1 MRGGAKKADETN
13 KKSYT
18 LFVMMTH
25 TIILRKRRLYCQG
38 LAAVFI
44 LLGGCSP
51 KVEITPPS
59 APPLSRSVLGY
70 AVVNASYS
78 QVMDQPSNDGVTL
91 GYVRE
96 STILTVLERRLIR
109 EGETQQYWMLT
120 EGTYIGWLPEQA
132 LVVYDTQE
140 KAQTAAS
147 SR

>member
-1 MRGGAKKADETN
+1 
-13 KKSYT
+13 
-18 LFVMMTH
+18 
-25 TIILRKRRLYCQG
+25 LYCQG

-44 LLGGCSP
+44 LLCGCSP
-51 KVEITPPS
+51 KAEFMPPS

-70 AVVNASYS
+70 AVVNVSYS
-78 QVMDQPSNDGVTL
+78 QVMDKPSNDGVTL
-91 GYVRE
+91 GIVSK

-109 EGETQQYWMLT
+109 EGENRQYWVLT
-120 EGTYIGWLPEQA
+120 EGTYYGWLPEES